1 MGDEYK
7 SYESFYNGGIS
18 AFKDSY
24 GQFIGGKHNY
34 ASNLGFPG
42 STQTGNQLGEAV
54 KAIKQGVKAFE
65 VTMGIAGQG
74 QAGQAEQIP
83 TQNFEE
89 MRALMKLSGVSPS
102 VHGPF
107 DIDASGFN
115 QQTYSEEARVDAER
129 RLFNVLEK
137 AKMLS
142 NDKNVNVVFH
152 SSGGI
157 PGITYK
163 AGNES
168 KGEDRF
174 HPTKIVLVDKESGKL
189 AAELKEER
197 IYFPGREKDF
207 ESGGTL
213 QKPFDRID
221 TVNRTQWDE
230 KLSSI
235 AQLKKIT
242 NEVIGN
248 STILLAPYKDIPLTN
263 ENLGEVLQSMN
274 PSEQQAFN
282 KLQDANIFLDNARL
296 SFSSAFNL
304 AYKYGNSEQK
314 EELKELSEEYSKEI
328 KKSQGSIASV
338 AIQNNALDHAVK
350 KLHQIT
356 QEDTPK
362 MLVEVEEFA
371 RGKAAQTFGNLAWK
385 GYEKLGGELAP
396 VVAIENMM
404 PGEWAHSTPEGMK
417 SLIEASRKKFI
428 ENAMDGGLSESDAK
442 SAAKK
447 LIGATWDVGHLNI
460 MKKHGFEDKDIIE
473 ATKKIAPYV
482 KEVHLTDNFGFSD
495 SHLAPGMGNVPIR
508 QILEQLEKKGDIAGM
523 QKIVEGVG
531 FVQHFQRSPHGWT
544 MAALGSP
551 IYGAMMGPY
560 WNQGMNMA
568 AGGGGYFGAP
578 MAYMPEKHFSLYGSG
593 FSTLPTELG
602 GQMPGTGSRVTG
614 TPNA

>member
-1 MGDEYK
+1 MGDDYK

-24 GQFIGGKHNY
+24 GQFMGGKHNY

-89 MRALMKLSGVSPS
+89 MRALMKLSGVNPS

-115 QQTYSEEARVDAER
+115 QQTYNEEARIDAER
-129 RLFNVLEK
+129 RLFNVMEK

-142 NDKNVNVVFH
+142 HDKNVNVVFH
-152 SSGGI
+152 SSAGI
-157 PGITYK
+157 PGVTYK
-163 AGNES
+163 AGE
-168 KGEDRF
+168 GEDRF
-174 HPTKIVLVDKESGKL
+174 HPTKIVLVDRESGKL
-189 AAELKEER
+189 ATELKEER
-197 IYFPGREKDF
+197 VYFPERSEDF
-207 ESGGTL
+207 AEGGTL
-213 QKPFDRID
+213 QKPLSRID

-235 AQLKKIT
+235 AQLKKMT
-242 NEVIGN
+242 NEVMGN
-248 STILLAPYKDIPLTN
+248 SVGLLAPYKDVSLTK
-263 ENLGEVLQSMN
+263 ENIAEVVSSMT
-274 PSEQQAFN
+274 PDQQLAYN

-304 AYKYGNSEQK
+304 AYKYGNDKQK
-314 EELKELSEEYSKEI
+314 EKLSELAKNYTESLE
-328 KKSQGSIASV
+328 KSEGSIASV
-338 AIQNNALDHAVK
+338 AIQNKALDNAIQG
-350 KLHQIT
+350 LHYIT
-356 QEDTPK
+356 QGNVPK
-362 MLVEVEEFA
+362 VLVEVEEFA
-371 RGKAAQTFGNLAWK
+371 RDKAAQTFGNLAWK
-385 GYEKLGGELAP
+385 GYEKLGGESAP

-428 ENAMDGGLSESDAK
+428 ENAMESGLSESDAK
-442 SAAKK
+442 GAAKK

-508 QILEQLEKKGDIAGM
+508 QILEQLEKKGDVAGM

-568 AGGGGYFGAP
+568 AGGGGYFGTP
-578 MAYMPEKHFSLYGSG
+578 MAYLPEKHFSLYGSG
-593 FSTLPTELG
+593 FSSLPTELG
-602 GQMPGTGSRVTG
+602 GQMPGSASRVSG